1 MKDENMDYIR
11 SILLDVSATVALCA
25 FLLQKAFL
33 ILAGFGIDPAYIPLI
48 GTIGAA
54 LTGAV
59 VGRLLDWSKD
69 HYLRRRA
76 RRRST
81 IRPRKNLK

>member
-1 MKDENMDYIR
+1 MKDIR
-11 SILLDVSATVALCA
+11 MEYFRSVLLDLSATVALCVFLLQRA
-25 FLLQKAFL
+25 FLL
-33 ILAGFGIDPAYIPLI
+33 LAAIGIDPAYIPLV

-69 HYLRRRA
+69 WFLKRRERRRDF
-76 RRRST
+76 
-81 IRPRKNLK
+81 RPRRKLK